1 MTDRLL
7 KIDIANDP
15 YNINYSSNKKIL
27 ALLKKYRLFID
38 NCVMTFSLIYK
49 QDVKYTNILG
59 RFANIFRTLTKAE
72 FELVWNK
79 IYATQV
85 SIPFSEYKIT
95 QSRIRKSGNSDII
108 SDSQITASKF
118 NMIQEFF
125 RQLTSYLND
134 NTKRDEIY
142 LYVKTRLLEKTCT
155 LVIDLY
161 KKKLLTLLKN
171 TIISKSLDY
180 HNTLFSWKLSR
191 HNIDTLINL
200 YADSPEVNYAYE
212 NSIEFKTTTKIELP
226 IRIIV
231 KMYKKSD
238 TLPAVDIIS
247 NAIISKYRENALK
260 DKMLKETL
268 SEYDILSEKTS
279 KALNTNALHGYSL
292 NGLPCL
298 TPCKKTGLR
307 KKCWCKTDG
316 YTKTNLIGQTS
327 VYDWDWCKEPEK
339 C

>member
-1 MTDRLL
+1 M
-7 KIDIANDP
+7 
-15 YNINYSSNKKIL
+15 
-27 ALLKKYRLFID
+27 D

-59 RFANIFRTLTKAE
+59 RFANIFRNLTKAE
-72 FELVWNK
+72 FEIVWNK
-79 IYATQV
+79 IYTTQV
-85 SIPFSEYKIT
+85 NIPFSEYKTT
-95 QSRIRKSGNSDII
+95 QSQIRKNGDSDIVT
-108 SDSQITASKF
+108 DSHITASKF

-125 RQLTSYLND
+125 RLITSNLND
-134 NTKRDEIY
+134 NANRDKIY

-155 LVIDLY
+155 YVIELY
-161 KKKLLTLLKN
+161 KQKILRLLKN
-171 TIISKSLDY
+171 SIISKSLDY
-180 HNTLFSWKLSR
+180 HNTLFSWKLSK

-226 IRIIV
+226 IEIIV

-238 TLPAVDIIS
+238 TQPMVDIIS
-247 NAIISKYRENALK
+247 NAIISKYREEASKEQILK
-260 DKMLKETL
+260 KTV
-268 SEYDILSEKTS
+268 SEYDMLSAKTDKETDS
-279 KALNTNALHGYSL
+279 TADHGYSL

-298 TPCKKTGLR
+298 TQCKKTGLR

-316 YTKTNLIGQTS
+316 YTKTNLIGQIA
-327 VYDWDWCKEPEK
+327 VYDWDWCKDPEK